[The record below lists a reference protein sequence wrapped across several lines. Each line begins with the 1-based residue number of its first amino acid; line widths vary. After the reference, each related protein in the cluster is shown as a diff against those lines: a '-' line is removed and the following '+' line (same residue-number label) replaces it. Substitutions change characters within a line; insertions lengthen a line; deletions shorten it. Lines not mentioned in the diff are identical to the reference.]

1 MPADSMFYTLE
12 TQARQPKANC
22 DYVHRYI
29 KAKENSRSKR
39 FNDYSCM
46 IF

>member
-1 MPADSMFYTLE
+1 MPTDSMFYILE
-12 TQARQPKANC
+12 TQARQPKANR
-22 DYVHRYI
+22 DYVHMYI

-39 FNDYSCM
+39 FRDYLCV